1 MVLVDVDMF
10 SAVFVFY
17 IFIIIQVLVT
27 IFDFLLTN
35 TIFTCY
41 LGGLFLIELIC
52 CGTVTIIHNFYL
64 FKRCYYRVYD

>member
-27 IFDFLLTN
+27 IFDFLFTN

-41 LGGLFLIELIC
+41 LG
-52 CGTVTIIHNFYL
+52 
-64 FKRCYYRVYD
+64 